1 MKLLTQQRAR
11 GNRLTYVSQLVVAL
25 VSVTYEVLVS
35 LFNLSA
41 RFIGSL
47 TRNATYYINAEMIVI
62 SVT

>member
-1 MKLLTQQRAR
+1 M
-11 GNRLTYVSQLVVAL
+11 
-25 VSVTYEVLVS
+25 SVTYEVLVS

-41 RFIGSL
+41 RLMVSL